1 MDVSKNSGTPKAP
14 ILIMV
19 YTPSNLGYPLFFETP
34 IYDCICKCKCHREND
49 GTLGM
54 VPLIINPI
62 YTLYS
67 GYLLDVFI
75 G

>member
-1 MDVSKNSGTPKAP
+1 MSRLDPQDIPQKGSMGIMGPVYLPTLRIRGPP
-14 ILIMV
+14 I
-19 YTPSNLGYPLFFETP
+19 
-34 IYDCICKCKCHREND
+34 HRENG

-67 GYLLDVFI
+67 GYLLGI
-75 G
+75 SPLKGLQQGG

>member
-1 MDVSKNSGTPKAP
+1 
-14 ILIMV
+14 MV
-19 YTPSNLGYPLFFETP
+19 TGDLGDDGKVPRKTFN
-34 IYDCICKCKCHREND
+34 HGENA

-67 GYLLDVFI
+67 GYLMGISRFKGLL
-75 G
+75 GGLNG